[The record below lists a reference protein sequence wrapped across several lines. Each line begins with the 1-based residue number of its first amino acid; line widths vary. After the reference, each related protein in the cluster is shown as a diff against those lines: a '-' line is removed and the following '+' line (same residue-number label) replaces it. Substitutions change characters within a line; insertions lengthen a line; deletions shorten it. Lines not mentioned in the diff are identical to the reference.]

1 MRDLNHT
8 ASATA
13 VTDPL
18 TWDNT
23 MELVRGNNCV
33 VDNGDNPCTWYL
45 INDTC
50 VLAGRELKTA
60 AMTNGVSGRGG
71 GKGPIQLVSGSAI
84 CTKGQF
90 KVYNHQGR
98 GGATHTYKPRPI
110 LWE

>member
-8 ASATA
+8 ALVTA

-45 INDTC
+45 IND
-50 VLAGRELKTA
+50 
-60 AMTNGVSGRGG
+60 
-71 GKGPIQLVSGSAI
+71 
-84 CTKGQF
+84 
-90 KVYNHQGR
+90 
-98 GGATHTYKPRPI
+98 RP
-110 LWE
+110 